1 MSNNELN
8 QFNIAL
14 IILAYLLVLSQKM
27 LLLYEFFY
35 LIKLLVESRLQNKE
49 VIDSVEFDR

>member
-1 MSNNELN
+1 MVTDIILLKIMSNNDLN

-14 IILAYLLVLSQKM
+14 VILAYLLVLSQKM

-35 LIKLLVESRLQNKE
+35 LISLLVESRL
-49 VIDSVEFDR
+49 